1 MSFLRFVVLAAAL
14 RVGAVSAAAAEPAPG
29 SATVAA
35 RPYATV
41 VVPRMKTSIYVGSV
55 ALEMTALT
63 RNDAGRYDAGYKARV
78 TPYFFCN
85 ESGRLWID
93 FSDEQL
99 AQLERGER
107 VAFTGGAKTAGGKER
122 RVEGHA
128 TPSAPGV
135 RDGKIK
141 VRVFVTA
148 ETRLI
153 FNTTYRFAE
162 TSAVKAPSSIGAPPP

>member
-1 MSFLRFVVLAAAL
+1 MFLRFAVLAAAL
-14 RVGAVSAAAAEPAPG
+14 CAGGAPAAAEPAPG
-29 SATVAA
+29 GAA
-35 RPYATV
+35 AAAHPYATV

-148 ETRLI
+148 KTQLI

-162 TSAVKAPSSIGAPPP
+162 TSATGAPSFIGGAPAL